1 MKRGGASQP
10 ARTPPKNLH
19 RFVFPAPNPQP
30 NPNPKR
36 PARICRN
43 PSQVT
48 FCASLSP
55 PPTFSMSEAID
66 LTVTGD
72 DSSSSGSGSAIASD
86 DGTTSPRAWPST
98 VYLVIHDGE
107 PQDSGSDYRSM
118 SPARQDTEIVGIF
131 YGIGRAVRGGRGLC
145 PG

>member
-1 MKRGGASQP
+1 
-10 ARTPPKNLH
+10 
-19 RFVFPAPNPQP
+19 
-30 NPNPKR
+30 
-36 PARICRN
+36 
-43 PSQVT
+43 
-48 FCASLSP
+48 
-55 PPTFSMSEAID
+55 MSEAID